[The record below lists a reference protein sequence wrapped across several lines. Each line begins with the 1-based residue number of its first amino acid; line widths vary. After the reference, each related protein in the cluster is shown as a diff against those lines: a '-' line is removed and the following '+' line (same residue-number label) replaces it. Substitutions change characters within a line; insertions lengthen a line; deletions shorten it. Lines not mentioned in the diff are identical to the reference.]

1 MLISDTC
8 KGIVLKLLAVLG
20 MSDIFLIL
28 ISFFCVAGEGG
39 ASPVVMPILVL
50 IGLFRPKKE
59 VLTEWDLCL
68 PGELP
73 AEEEFEDPE
82 LCIWRLA
89 GMTTGVL
96 AIIVPTPSTAST
108 ELNL

>member
-1 MLISDTC
+1 
-8 KGIVLKLLAVLG
+8 

-28 ISFFCVAGEGG
+28 SSFFCVAGEGG
-39 ASPVVMPILVL
+39 ASPVVIPILDPW

-59 VLTEWDLCL
+59 VLTECDLCL

-73 AEEEFEDPE
+73 ADEELEDPRDPAW
-82 LCIWRLA
+82 CIWRLA

-96 AIIVPTPSTAST
+96 AIILDPRS
-108 ELNL
+108 